1 MDIWCANGLLRF
13 LDYIAY
19 PFHWI
24 LREEKAGMVELRV
37 TMDEKLNKLLDM
49 VVESGVFQSKAELM
63 RSGAVLLLAQMG
75 LLKDHIESQDSRKL
89 QQG

>member
-1 MDIWCANGLLRF
+1 
-13 LDYIAY
+13 
-19 PFHWI
+19 
-24 LREEKAGMVELRV
+24 MVELRV
-37 TMDEKLNKLLDM
+37 TIDEKLNKLLDM

-75 LLKDHIESQDSRKL
+75 LLKDHVKGQDHGKQ